1 MFDVSKKLKY
11 LKISKREL
19 KGFLC
24 CRLFGLFFFMGDL
37 DVEILFNV
45 TRGDYDFD
53 DEAFDEILDLVK
65 DFINKIIKFNKK

>member
-1 MFDVSKKLKY
+1 M
-11 LKISKREL
+11 
-19 KGFLC
+19 
-24 CRLFGLFFFMGDL
+24 FGLFFFMGDL

-45 TRGDYDFD
+45 MRGDYDFD